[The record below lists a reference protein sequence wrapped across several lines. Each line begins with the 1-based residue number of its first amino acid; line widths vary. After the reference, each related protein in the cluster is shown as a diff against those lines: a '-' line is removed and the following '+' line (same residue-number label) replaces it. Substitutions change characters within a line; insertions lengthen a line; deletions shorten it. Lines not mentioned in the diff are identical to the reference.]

1 MGERMDGVSAM
12 PKRGPRNY
20 INLGVEDAGPGA
32 PGDAVRRAF
41 AHRLY
46 TLMVAKGWNQSDLA
60 RALTTEMG
68 KNFGK
73 DNVSNYVRG
82 VSLPTG
88 PRLLAI
94 AKVFD
99 VAPEELVV
107 AAGRP
112 SAESKNPKLDVRFL
126 DDSYA
131 WLKVNRRV
139 SRDLARKIVN
149 LLEDEKESEE

>member
-99 VAPEELVV
+99 VAPEDLVV

-112 SAESKNPKLDVRFL
+112 SAESKNPKWEARPLDNEH
-126 DDSYA
+126 S

-139 SRDLARKIVN
+139 SRDLALKIVN
-149 LLEDEKESEE
+149 MLENERETE